1 MEEKLLVSGW
11 VTAELF
17 EGDDLVGVWETH
29 NFVTD
34 VGLKHIAEE
43 MGQQAATNMGWIAV
57 GTGTGQTRA
66 SIILATDIHHE
77 ALEAGYPDV
86 TASPADNVVVYKA
99 IIAAGDATDVL
110 TEGGVF
116 NNASV
121 DTGTLLNYWNFTP
134 PIDKSGTQ
142 SLTITLSLEIGNLG
156 S

>member
-1 MEEKLLVSGW
+1 MKEQALVNGY
-11 VTAELF
+11 VRAELF
-17 EGDDLVGVWETH
+17 EGEELVGIWDTT

-34 VGLKHIAEE
+34 VGLKHIAGA
-43 MGQQAATNMGWIAV
+43 MGQSPTDMGWIGV
-57 GTGTGQTRA
+57 GTGTGQTKA
-66 SIILATDIHHE
+66 STTLDTDQVHQ
-77 ALEAGYPDV
+77 ALLAGYPDR
-86 TASPADNVVVYKA
+86 TASPPDNVTVFKA
-99 IIAAGDATDVL
+99 TLAAGVGTGTL